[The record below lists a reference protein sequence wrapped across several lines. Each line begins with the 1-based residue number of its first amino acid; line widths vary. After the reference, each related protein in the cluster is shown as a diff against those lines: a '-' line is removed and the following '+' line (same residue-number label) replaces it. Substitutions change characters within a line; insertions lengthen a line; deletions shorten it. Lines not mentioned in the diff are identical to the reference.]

1 MTKFMRVISAL
12 FHPLLIPTY
21 LFGVF
26 IKFHPVVL
34 SPYSPSAYLWLWIV
48 VLVTTFVIPAI
59 SMTFLKLTKNIPDF
73 KLHDRKDRVLPF
85 VFITFFY
92 GVTSYMFLFKMN
104 MGLQVGVMMIST
116 TLLIG
121 LLTVIT
127 FTYKISIHSAG
138 IWGAVGILMAHSMIS
153 TEHELVIPLVLAVVA
168 AGVVNAARLFLNAH
182 SPKQVLYGSLL
193 GFMVCYLGIMFFG

>member
-1 MTKFMRVISAL
+1 MRVISAL

-73 KLHDRKDRVLPF
+73 KLYDRKDRVLPF

-153 TEHELVIPLVLAVVA
+153 TEHELVVPLVLAVVA

-193 GFMVCYLGIMFFG
+193 GFMVCYLGIMFFGS